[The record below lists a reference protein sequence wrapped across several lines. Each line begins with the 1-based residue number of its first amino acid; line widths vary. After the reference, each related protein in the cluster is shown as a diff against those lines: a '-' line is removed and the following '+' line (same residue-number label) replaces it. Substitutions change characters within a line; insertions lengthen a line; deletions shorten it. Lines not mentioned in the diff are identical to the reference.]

1 MTDLV
6 KGTTELSTKA
16 AVAYAA
22 NLLRHYSFDLNQF
35 DAETLL
41 DHWLRTYPVNWVR
54 LALVEALYQGRYKAV
69 SVEQILA
76 FWQRRGQPMY
86 HFNHDFERL
95 VCDKFPRNLAPEL
108 EAEPDTPPEDPV
120 IALKRR
126 SVLQLPSVK
135 ASSSLRSPV
144 KMLLQNLAETS
155 GEAEVETPAPELV
168 DPPVPAYSY
177 TLKSWQGRPLDP
189 GVDAPPPGDAEAT
202 EPEEVEPETSEPGL
216 PSDRAIPPAGFLP
229 EQVCPEQSDASGGQ
243 SASQSGVEA
252 VLPAAVEVP
261 AGAAEVDV
269 TTLTEPIFIADLA
282 EARNGNS
289 AGSRLSPGLRR
300 LKAKLQPDPA
310 PRSEVP
316 PVD

>member
-22 NLLRHYSFDLNQF
+22 NLLRHYSFDLNQV
-35 DAETLL
+35 DPETLL

-108 EAEPDTPPEDPV
+108 EAEPDPKPEDPV
-120 IALKRR
+120 LALKRR

-155 GEAEVETPAPELV
+155 DEAETELPPPELI

-177 TLKSWQGRPLDP
+177 MLKSWQGRPADP
-189 GVDAPPPGDAEAT
+189 EANPPTPGNA
-202 EPEEVEPETSEPGL
+202 EPEGAGPEEGESEVVAPSL
-216 PSDRAIPPAGFLP
+216 PSDSPMAQADPLP
-229 EQVCPEQSDASGGQ
+229 ELTSPDPSEDA
-243 SASQSGVEA
+243 AHQSGVEGF
-252 VLPAAVEVP
+252 LPATVEAPEV
-261 AGAAEVDV
+261 ATEVDV
-269 TTLTEPIFIADLA
+269 LTLTEPIFIADLA

-300 LKAKLQPDPA
+300 LKAKLQPA
-310 PRSEVP
+310 PSPKSELP
-316 PVD
+316 PVE